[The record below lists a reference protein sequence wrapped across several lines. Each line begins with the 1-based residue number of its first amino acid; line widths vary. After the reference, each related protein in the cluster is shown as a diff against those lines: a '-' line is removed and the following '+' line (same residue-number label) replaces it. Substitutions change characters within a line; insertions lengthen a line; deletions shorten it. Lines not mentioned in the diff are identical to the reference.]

1 MYALRS
7 KEDKMAVG
15 FKVDYYWYQ
24 VGTSDFLHAF
34 FSTICFRLE
43 NGKWG
48 SVYPKLMK
56 ELYQGRLKN
65 QDINEGMEEL
75 GRIKKE
81 RKKFP
86 PSYVVWD
93 AEDLKLTPPWGNN
106 ISSDITDLSNYF
118 VTNDGRDLISVLNEA
133 MEDAKEIHSDI
144 EIDKL

>member
-1 MYALRS
+1 
-7 KEDKMAVG
+7 
-15 FKVDYYWYQ
+15 
-24 VGTSDFLHAF
+24 
-34 FSTICFRLE
+34 
-43 NGKWG
+43 
-48 SVYPKLMK
+48 MK

-81 RKKFP
+81 LKKIP

-133 MEDAKEIHSDI
+133 MEEAKEIHSDI
-144 EIDKL
+144 EIDN

>member
-1 MYALRS
+1 M
-7 KEDKMAVG
+7 
-15 FKVDYYWYQ
+15 
-24 VGTSDFLHAF
+24 
-34 FSTICFRLE
+34 
-43 NGKWG
+43 N
-48 SVYPKLMK
+48 

-81 RKKFP
+81 LKKFP

-118 VTNDGRDLISVLNEA
+118 VTNDGRDLISVLGAVKDYAQKYLQTQLNA
-133 MEDAKEIHSDI
+133 VSRQ
-144 EIDKL
+144 

>member
-1 MYALRS
+1 
-7 KEDKMAVG
+7 
-15 FKVDYYWYQ
+15 
-24 VGTSDFLHAF
+24 
-34 FSTICFRLE
+34 
-43 NGKWG
+43 
-48 SVYPKLMK
+48 MK

-81 RKKFP
+81 LKKFP

-93 AEDLKLTPPWGNN
+93 AQDLKLTPPWGNN

>member
-1 MYALRS
+1 M
-7 KEDKMAVG
+7 
-15 FKVDYYWYQ
+15 
-24 VGTSDFLHAF
+24 HAF
-34 FSTICFRLE
+34 FSTICIRLE

-81 RKKFP
+81 LKKFP

-106 ISSDITDLSNYF
+106 ISKEITDLSNYF
-118 VTNDGRDLISVLNEA
+118 VTSEGEDLITLLRHALEK
-133 MEDAKEIHSDI
+133 AKELKTSLK
-144 EIDKL
+144 IDTM

>member
-1 MYALRS
+1 
-7 KEDKMAVG
+7 MAVG

-34 FSTICFRLE
+34 FSTICIRLE

-48 SVYPKLMK
+48 SVYPKLMN

-81 RKKFP
+81 LKK
-86 PSYVVWD
+86 
-93 AEDLKLTPPWGNN
+93 
-106 ISSDITDLSNYF
+106 SSLL
-118 VTNDGRDLISVLNEA
+118 VRQ
-133 MEDAKEIHSDI
+133 
-144 EIDKL
+144 